1 MSSRMYSI
9 MNNKIVIACA
19 GAGKTHRIVN
29 EAIESGEKTLIITYT
44 INNQKEIYEKYK
56 QLGGRDF
63 INFKVKGLFTF
74 ILEDIIRPY
83 QNIVFEKRIESL
95 IFNEA
100 DPHRKNN
107 RAIPGRK
114 EKFENGDINPLY
126 YLTSDGNKIHSTYI
140 AKLGAYII
148 KKTKGAPI
156 KRLEEI
162 YKNIYFDEVQDLVG
176 WDYEII
182 NSISK
187 SKKISLCCVGD
198 FRQTIYQTAITTKKP
213 ISTSEKIKFF
223 NDKKFS
229 EENISKSRRCISD
242 ICKVSDIVHD
252 GMGFEPTTSTVEII
266 DLEILKHTGVF
277 VIKDSDVNTYIEK
290 FKPVILRSNLDGGK
304 KYNIDN
310 LTKITY
316 GKSKGLGFDRT
327 LIIPTK
333 NYIDFI
339 CGNKKAFDK
348 QKTESSKNKL
358 YVALTRARY
367 SVAIVLPDI
376 IPETCELTIWNP

>member
-1 MSSRMYSI
+1 

-44 INNQKEIYEKYK
+44 ISNQQEIYEKYK
-56 QLGGRDF
+56 QLGGKDF
-63 INFKVKGLFTF
+63 VNFKVKGLFTF

-95 IFNEA
+95 IFNET
-100 DPHRKNN
+100 DPHRGNN

-114 EKFENGDINPLY
+114 EKLENGDINPLH

-162 YKNIYFDEVQDLVG
+162 YKNMYFDEVQDLVG

-182 NSISK
+182 KSISK
-187 SKKISLCCVGD
+187 SKKLSLCCVGD

-213 ISTSEKIKFF
+213 ITTSEKITFF
-223 NDKKFS
+223 KDNKFS
-229 EENISKSRRCISD
+229 EEKISKSRRCILD
-242 ICKVSDIVHD
+242 ICNFSDIVHD
-252 GMGFEPTTSTVEII
+252 GMGFESTTSAVEIT

-277 VIKDSDVNTYIEK
+277 VIKDSDVNKYLDE
-290 FKPVILRSNLDGGK
+290 FKPAIIRLNSESGK

-310 LTKITY
+310 LLKVTY
-316 GKSKGLGFDRT
+316 GKSKGLGYDRT

-339 CGNKKAFDK
+339 CGNKNIFDN

-358 YVALTRARY
+358 YVAITRARY